1 MSAFENA
8 AAAYSAGLRCAD
20 QGLTDEAIQHWQR
33 AVTLEPRHADAQ
45 YNLAQAFYN
54 RGEFV
59 SALTH
64 WQAALDVLPNDF
76 ETIKKIVQTQRALG
90 RWDDANSSM
99 MQLFDAYNQSR
110 DEAVIELFEVTVE
123 QFTVSNQR
131 VMASEMLRPRDPDL
145 YYETVFRVLD
155 DQNVTVMT
163 VQLESSQY
171 GRDTGAPYIIGVTT
185 AAGHQ
190 AIGPVFNTKPSY
202 QSVREIAVR
211 LIESHIP

>member
-1 MSAFENA
+1 MSAT
-8 AAAYSAGLRCAD
+8 AAYSAGLACAD
-20 QGLTDEAIQHWQR
+20 QGLTAEAIQHWQR
-33 AVTLEPRHADAQ
+33 AVTLEPHHVDAH

-64 WQAALDVLPNDF
+64 WQAALDVSPNDF
-76 ETIKKIVQTQRALG
+76 EIIKKIVQTQRALG
-90 RWDDANSSM
+90 RWDNADSSM
-99 MQLFDAYNQSR
+99 MQLFDAYVHSQ
-110 DEAVIELFEVTVE
+110 DPAVCALFEVTVE

-131 VMASEMLRPRDPDL
+131 VIAAEMLRPRDPDL
-145 YYETVFRVLD
+145 YYETVFRVLN
-155 DQNVTVMT
+155 DQNITILT

-190 AIGPVFNTKPSY
+190 AVGPVFNTKPSY
-202 QSVREIAVR
+202 QSVRAIAVR
-211 LIESHIP
+211 LIESHTT

>member
-1 MSAFENA
+1 MSAA
-8 AAAYSAGLRCAD
+8 AESEYSAGLQCAD
-20 QGLTDEAIQHWQR
+20 QGLTDEAIQHWQQ
-33 AVTLEPRHADAQ
+33 AVTLEPRHADAH

-54 RGEFV
+54 RGEYAP
-59 SALTH
+59 ALTH
-64 WQAALDVLPNDF
+64 WQAALGALPNDF
-76 ETIKKIVQTQRALG
+76 ETIKKIVQTQRALQH
-90 RWDDANSSM
+90 WDDANSSM
-99 MQLFDAYNQSR
+99 VQLFEAYNQSR
-110 DEAVIELFEVTVE
+110 DPAVSELFEVTVE

-145 YYETVFRVLD
+145 YYETVFRVLNL
-155 DQNVTVMT
+155 QHAVVMT

-171 GRDTGAPYIIGVTT
+171 GRDTGAPYIIGITT

-190 AIGPVFNTKPSY
+190 AVGPVFNTKPSY